1 MVGIALPAL
10 AWDSLRLEAKGT
22 DNLPNDINPCNPI
35 SKFFINRPNR
45 WRSGRSAP
53 TVPPV
58 HVVVTGG
65 TGFIGKALIRAL
77 FSEGWTPRLLLRESA
92 RHRSHRDLGIA
103 KNCSEIEFRSVD
115 FLNPRALKEACR
127 GAAAVIHLVGII
139 SELGQN
145 TFESAH
151 VDLTRRMVRA
161 TQDAGIRRYIQMSAL
176 GTRDHARSRYHQTK
190 WAAEQLLRESGLDW
204 TIFRPS
210 LVYDA
215 NGGFTAVFDGLSRF
229 SPVLP
234 ALGGGHGLMQPIG
247 LEQVALAFAR
257 ALRVPA
263 SVGHTYDLCGPERLE
278 FRVILKAILAALGR
292 RRWIL
297 PIPFPLARVQARI
310 LEFVWPRLLRRAPPL
325 HRDQILMLEEDNIGD
340 GTEADALFG
349 LVHPPFREALIRQRQ
364 SGSA

>member
-1 MVGIALPAL
+1 MQ
-10 AWDSLRLEAKGT
+10 
-22 DNLPNDINPCNPI
+22 
-35 SKFFINRPNR
+35 
-45 WRSGRSAP
+45 
-53 TVPPV
+53 
-58 HVVVTGG
+58 VVVTGG

-92 RHRSHRDLGIA
+92 GLPSNPDPGIA
-103 KNCSEIEFRSVD
+103 KISSVTEFRAVD
-115 FLNPRALKEACR
+115 FFDPVALVGACR
-127 GAAAVIHLVGII
+127 GATAVIHLVGII
-139 SELGQN
+139 AELGQN
-145 TFESAH
+145 TFERAH
-151 VDLTRRMVRA
+151 VDLTRRMLRA
-161 TQDAGIRRYIQMSAL
+161 THDAGIRRYIQMSAL
-176 GTRDHARSRYHQTK
+176 GTRDRARSRYHQTK
-190 WAAEQLLRESGLDW
+190 WAAEQLVRGSGLDW

-215 NGGFTAVFDGLSRF
+215 HGGFTAVFDELSRF
-229 SPVLP
+229 LPVLP

-257 ALRVPA
+257 ALRAPS
-263 SVGHTYDLCGPERLE
+263 SVGQTYDLCGPERME
-278 FRVILKAILAALGR
+278 FRVILKAILTALGR

-340 GTEADALFG
+340 GSKADALFG

-364 SGSA
+364 SGSV